1 MGQKIHNKLDKD
13 VSRGFTLVEL
23 LIVIVVIAILA
34 AISIV
39 AYNGI
44 QQRARNTQTMQAV
57 NSYVKAFKLYQADNG
72 SLPTD
77 TGCLGANYPS
87 NKCWDGPNGTWSV
100 NSTLDSKLA
109 NYITTKPVVS
119 TKSLQITGAPD
130 YRFGALYVTN
140 NSTPRIIYYLEGAG
154 QVCISGQTGSTEMQ
168 GTQCSYNL

>member
-1 MGQKIHNKLDKD
+1 M
-13 VSRGFTLVEL
+13 SRGFTLVEL

-77 TGCLGANYPS
+77 TGCLGANFHQIS
-87 NKCWDGPNGTWSV
+87 AGMVQTVHG
-100 NSTLDSKLA
+100 
-109 NYITTKPVVS
+109 VS
-119 TKSLQITGAPD
+119 I
-130 YRFGALYVTN
+130 ALLIQN
-140 NSTPRIIYYLEGAG
+140 
-154 QVCISGQTGSTEMQ
+154 
-168 GTQCSYNL
+168 